1 MIYIRI
7 KEMCE
12 KKHISIYRL
21 EKDLK
26 FPASTIIKWKTSS
39 PTVEKIKAVADYF
52 GVNIEY
58 FLKTEEE
65 KGE

>member
-52 GVNIEY
+52 GVSIEY
-58 FLKTEEE
+58 FLETEE
-65 KGE
+65 GE